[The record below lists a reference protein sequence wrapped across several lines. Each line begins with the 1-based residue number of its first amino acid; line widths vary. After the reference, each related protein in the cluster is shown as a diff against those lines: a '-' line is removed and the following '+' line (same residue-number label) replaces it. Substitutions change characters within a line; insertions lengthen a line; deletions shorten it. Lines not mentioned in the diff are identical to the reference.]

1 MSRNTNHGGA
11 DWAFSNSVW
20 APSHTEN
27 GKNWPFWTKV
37 SMIRKGDLI
46 IHLRGTR
53 PRAFFTGYSIA
64 ADDGGITEER
74 PEFVEDRYSDTKF
87 YRASL
92 TNYIEFPE
100 PINLDYVFKFR
111 EEELVKYL
119 KTNNGKKI
127 DKLNLF
133 YVLQNHKLQCLNGAY
148 FSDIDYDLLYILF
161 KDTTI
166 QNKNGE
172 PQPLPSSIQTAD
184 RCAMTKTRI
193 GHTQFAQSI
202 KRLYNNKCCF
212 PGCSINDP
220 RFLIASHIARWSDNE
235 ELRGELSNGLCL
247 CLLHDKAF
255 ELGLFFLDDLF
266 RVRINKNLGMLN
278 GEFIKRLVD
287 QEYKQIRLTKILP
300 SLSALKEH
308 RKRTNVVLPLDNDKI
323 STNISKN
330 DEGI

>member
-1 MSRNTNHGGA
+1 MIYLEMSRNVNHGGE
-11 DWAFSNSVW
+11 DWAFSKSVW

-27 GKNWPFWTKV
+27 GRNWPFWTKV

-53 PRAFFTGYSIA
+53 PKAFFTGYSIA
-64 ADDGGITEER
+64 AEDGGITDER
-74 PEFVEDRYSDTKF
+74 PEFVEDRYTDAEF

-100 PINLDYVFKFR
+100 PINLDYVFKSR
-111 EEELVKYL
+111 EEQLVEYL
-119 KTNNGKKI
+119 ETNNGKKN

-161 KDTTI
+161 KDI
-166 QNKNGE
+166 SILDEEGE
-172 PQPLPSSIQTAD
+172 LHPLPSFIQTAD
-184 RCAMTKTRI
+184 RFAMTRTRI

-212 PGCSINDP
+212 PGCNINDP

-235 ELRGELSNGLCL
+235 ALRGDLSNGLCL

-255 ELGLFFLDDLF
+255 ELGLFYLNDQYE
-266 RVRINKNLGMLN
+266 VRINEKFPRHC
-278 GEFIKRLVD
+278 GEFIEGIIDHESERIYLSD
-287 QEYKQIRLTKILP
+287 ITP
-300 SLSALKEH
+300 SQAALREH
-308 RKRTNVVLPLDNDKI
+308 RERTNNNRALGN
-323 STNISKN
+323 
-330 DEGI
+330 